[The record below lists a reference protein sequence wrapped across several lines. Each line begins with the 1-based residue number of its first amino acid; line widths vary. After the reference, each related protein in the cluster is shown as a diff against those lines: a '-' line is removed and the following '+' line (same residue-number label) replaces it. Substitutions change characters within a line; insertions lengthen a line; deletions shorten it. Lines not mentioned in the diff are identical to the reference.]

1 MLASLYMGAN
11 GQVADSFHWAH
22 ATAVKCETLARR
34 AVTSTSETDRFS
46 DAFRRL
52 YWVSL
57 IYEGDF
63 ISEISITLPS
73 GIARYEDI
81 VPYPA
86 PETPIHPHEHAATF
100 SSQEANPTS
109 PASSTVYRTEELV
122 AFQISTNAAIRRFLN
137 RVNSVV
143 YDSKDQCRMTRAN
156 YANWLL
162 RITEDL
168 WSYHG
173 ALYRNL
179 PDFLLTSQPRKRPD
193 QDTASSPVT
202 PGIIRLEELGNNP
215 WNVLRLKGRY
225 YAGQYIIHRPFI
237 EYVLLNMAHFETHP
251 CKEAILERCRLCL
264 EGCRGFINVFDID
277 PANSITCLFASG
289 MVTFTMVIILRVASM
304 CPVFRDALP
313 TDVEHAIFVGTR
325 NLRRF
330 NISIKEFEWH
340 LGMLERMEAS
350 CKDRMAM

>member
-1 MLASLYMGAN
+1 MHDVGEVRIIAATGAEN
-11 GQVADSFHWAH
+11 NDG
-22 ATAVKCETLARR
+22 
-34 AVTSTSETDRFS
+34 FS

-52 YWVSL
+52 FWVAL

-63 ISEISITLPS
+63 VSEISITLPS
-73 GIARYEDI
+73 GIARYEDV

-86 PETPIHPHEHAATF
+86 PETPKQHKDFTMAHATL
-100 SSQEANPTS
+100 EADVAS
-109 PASSTVYRTEELV
+109 PASTSFDRTEELV

-143 YDSKDQCRMTRAN
+143 FDSKDQFRMTRTN

-179 PDFLLTSQPRKRPD
+179 PDFLLTSQPRRTPG
-193 QDTASSPVT
+193 QQPEYASSPMT
-202 PGIIRLEELGNNP
+202 PGIIRVEELGNNP

-237 EYVLLNMAHFETHP
+237 EYVMLNMAHFETHP
-251 CKEAILERCRLCL
+251 CREAILERCRMCL
-264 EGCRGFINVFDID
+264 EGCKGFINVFDID
-277 PANSITCLFASG
+277 PANSITGLFAGG
-289 MVTFTMVIILRVASM
+289 MV
-304 CPVFRDALP
+304 
-313 TDVEHAIFVGTR
+313 
-325 NLRRF
+325 
-330 NISIKEFEWH
+330 
-340 LGMLERMEAS
+340 
-350 CKDRMAM
+350 